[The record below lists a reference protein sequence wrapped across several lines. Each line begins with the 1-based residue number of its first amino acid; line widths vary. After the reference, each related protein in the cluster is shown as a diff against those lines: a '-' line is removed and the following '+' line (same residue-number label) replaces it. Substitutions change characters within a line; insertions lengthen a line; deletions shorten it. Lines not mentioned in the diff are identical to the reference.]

1 MLVDGFVRG
10 CAMDWLPES
19 DTSGHSASSMLGS
32 FVDVGFLG
40 WKEGYGAMSGL
51 IVLWLARSGVLR
63 S

>member
-1 MLVDGFVRG
+1 
-10 CAMDWLPES
+10 MDWLPES